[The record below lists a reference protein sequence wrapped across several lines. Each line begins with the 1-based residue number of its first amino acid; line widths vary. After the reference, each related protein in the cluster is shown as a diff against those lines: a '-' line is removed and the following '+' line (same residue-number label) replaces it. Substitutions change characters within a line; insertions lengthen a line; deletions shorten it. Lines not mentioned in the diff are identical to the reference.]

1 MGSQFDEHCCNN
13 CEGWPLSYR
22 RNIKTKDFDK
32 IMAAIKITAFGM
44 RSNATP
50 IFDSYHPPP
59 LHLTRE
65 YNVRSS
71 FLFTNVSSFT

>member
-59 LHLTRE
+59 STSPENTMFDPHFYLPT
-65 YNVRSS
+65 
-71 FLFTNVSSFT
+71 